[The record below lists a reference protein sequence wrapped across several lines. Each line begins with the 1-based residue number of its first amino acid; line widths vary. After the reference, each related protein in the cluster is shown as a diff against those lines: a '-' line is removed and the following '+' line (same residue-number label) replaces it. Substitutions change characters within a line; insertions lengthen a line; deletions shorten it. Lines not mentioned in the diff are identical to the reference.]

1 MASTHGFL
9 NEARKIPQ
17 TVTIEGMLDN
27 TDVGFKDKMENCRLV
42 TMATEPRNI
51 PPFPPNLNILGGN
64 VHTSAKKY

>member
-1 MASTHGFL
+1 LISKRGEEDT
-9 NEARKIPQ
+9 I

-27 TDVGFKDKMENCRLV
+27 IDVGFKDEMENSGLV

-64 VHTSAKKY
+64 VHTSSKKF